1 MTVVVPERLLI
12 SLTTNLQ
19 QVFGEIKR
27 IIRVVVWVYVDGECV
42 EVWLHD
48 RCRSDSRFTVGR
60 VSPMVTQHLFGRLQ
74 QVGSKASLS
83 WSWGVREA
91 VTAPLPTDQY
101 LIVHKL
107 LNLPSKPDFIA
118 LNPFFCNF
126 PI

>member
-1 MTVVVPERLLI
+1 M
-12 SLTTNLQ
+12 LQ
-19 QVFGEIKR
+19 MHMPVAQRREALRRPSSRYPVTA
-27 IIRVVVWVYVDGECV
+27 
-42 EVWLHD
+42 
-48 RCRSDSRFTVGR
+48 DSRAFATPTAGFIVER
-60 VSPMVTQHLFGRLQ
+60 VSPMVTQHPFSRLQ

>member
-1 MTVVVPERLLI
+1 MFT
-12 SLTTNLQ
+12 
-19 QVFGEIKR
+19 
-27 IIRVVVWVYVDGECV
+27 
-42 EVWLHD
+42 LHL
-48 RCRSDSRFTVGR
+48 S
-60 VSPMVTQHLFGRLQ
+60 GRLQ
-74 QVGSKASLS
+74 PLRGAPGLS
-83 WSWGVREA
+83 WTWGVREA